1 MWTTILIGVAGTV
14 ILLAI
19 ASARLARRYGKGTP
33 GPAAARRRIGD
44 VPGRAHERATERARF
59 AALDARG
66 ADACATALERL
77 AESSAHRASAD
88 FPSIRSRKQQIR
100 ERARKAREHATRAHD
115 HAHAARSALGG
126 HAPGRADSQLDEV
139 RRHAHLANEAHLHA
153 RDLLEFTLAAE
164 KRRPVLSRREGDPG
178 PD

>member
-19 ASARLARRYGKGTP
+19 ASARLARRYGKGMP
-33 GPAAARRRIGD
+33 GPTAARRRIDD
-44 VPGRAHERATERARF
+44 VPRQAHDRATETARF
-59 AALDARG
+59 ATLDARG
-66 ADACATALERL
+66 ADACASALERL
-77 AESSAHRASAD
+77 ADGGSHRASVD

-115 HAHAARSALGG
+115 HASAARSALGG
-126 HAPGRADSQLDEV
+126 DAPERADSHLDEI

-164 KRRPVLSRREGDPG
+164 KRRPVLSRREDDQG

>member
-19 ASARLARRYGKGTP
+19 ASARLARRYGKGMP

-44 VPGRAHERATERARF
+44 VPRRAHERATERARF

-77 AESSAHRASAD
+77 AESGAHRASAD

-126 HAPGRADSQLDEV
+126 HAPGRAESQLDEV

-164 KRRPVLSRREGDPG
+164 KRRPVLSRREGDQD